1 MAVGGIGASSATH
14 LSQLQT
20 RQVTTLGQMSSGQRI
35 TRAGID
41 PAGAAIVAEL
51 DTETASQ
58 RAAIRNAND
67 GMSVLETAEGAAGS
81 TVDALQR
88 IRELAMQASSGTIND
103 SQRSL
108 MQREVDELVEQ
119 INAQA
124 DSTEFNGLKLAD
136 GSNATIDVQTGT
148 GSDDQTAVN
157 LIDLRSSTLGIDG
170 IDLSSAAGAQS
181 ALDTVDGA
189 LDQVNSGRSKL
200 GASHNRLASAVAYGE
215 QAALNTEAAS
225 STIGDTDFIQAFI
238 ERSNQSV
245 QQEANIFAIAQSRN
259 MNRVAVLGLLG

>member
-1 MAVGGIGASSATH
+1 MSVSGVGSTSAAQ
-14 LSQLQT
+14 LSRLSAQQT
-20 RQVTTLGQMSSGQRI
+20 TTLAQISSGDRI

-67 GMSVLETAEGAAGS
+67 GRGVLEPAEGAAGS

-103 SQRSL
+103 SQRAL

-119 INAQA
+119 IDAQA

-136 GSNATIDVQTGT
+136 GSKGSIDVQTGT
-148 GSDDQTAVN
+148 GSGAQTSVD
-157 LIDLRSSTLGIDG
+157 LIDLRSSTLRIDR
-170 IDLSSAAGAQS
+170 LELTTARGAHS
-181 ALDTVDGA
+181 ALDSLDGA
-189 LDQVNSGRSKL
+189 LDEVNSGRSKL
-200 GASHNRLASAVAYGE
+200 GASHNRLASSVAYGE
-215 QAALNTEAAS
+215 QAALNTEAAAS
-225 STIGDTDFIQAFI
+225 PIGDTDFPQAFI
-238 ERSNQSV
+238 DRANQSV
-245 QQEANIFAIAQSRN
+245 QQEANVFALAQSFN

>member
-1 MAVGGIGASSATH
+1 MSVSGVGASSAAQ
-14 LSQLQT
+14 LSRLSSQQT
-20 RQVTTLGQMSSGQRI
+20 TTLAQISSGKRI
-35 TRAGID
+35 THAGID

-88 IRELAMQASSGTIND
+88 IRELAMQAASGTIND
-103 SQRSL
+103 GQRAL

-119 INAQA
+119 IDAQA
-124 DSTEFNGLKLAD
+124 DSTEFNGIKLAD
-136 GSNATIDVQTGT
+136 GSRGTIDVQTGT
-148 GSDDQTAVN
+148 GSGDQTAVN
-157 LIDLRSSTLGIDG
+157 LIDLRSSALGIDG
-170 IDLSSAAGAQS
+170 IDLTSASGAQA
-181 ALDTVDGA
+181 ALDTVDSA
-189 LDQVNSGRSKL
+189 LDGVNAGRSKL

-225 STIGDTDFIQAFI
+225 SAIGDTDFIQAFI
-238 ERSNQSV
+238 ERSQQSV
-245 QQEANIFAIAQSRN
+245 QQEANVFALAQSFN